1 MSAYLCSLELE
12 AMFKSIGGD
21 DGRMTE
27 EQLKEAIALY
37 FAENLGQEEVHELFL
52 DADRKKRGYVTL
64 SDFIHWMQEVVF
76 VRFEHVTKGAV
87 DEYKPPFDPD
97 AMPVHPGRRLMGSR
111 LSQIRRANQE
121 RRWEKEAPL

>member
-1 MSAYLCSLELE
+1 
-12 AMFKSIGGD
+12 
-21 DGRMTE
+21 MTE

-37 FAENLGQEEVHELFL
+37 FAENLGNEEVHQLFI

-64 SDFIHWMQEVVF
+64 SDFILWMQEVVF

-97 AMPVHPGRRLMGSR
+97 TVSPHPGRRHIGSR
-111 LSQIRRANQE
+111 LSQLKRGRE
-121 RRWEKEAPL
+121 RRLVEAPLGFHLSVPRPPPLCALRIRVIDSFDF